1 MDQFGLDSQL
11 ILDIFKILIAV
22 LCGGIIGFERELK
35 DKPAGL
41 RTNILVSTG
50 SCLFVIFGL
59 HAAQLYNEEA
69 GRIIGPIITGIGF
82 LGAGTI
88 IRARGSVR
96 GLTSAATIWVVAG
109 VGMLAGLEQFTF
121 ALIISLIVL
130 FILLILPKA
139 EEGISLIGVMDLEYV
154 IKTRPTKA
162 SIYKIQHIL
171 KVRSVNYFR
180 FNVAKEEETY
190 IIRFFAHGRPNELS
204 QLIPNILDLPE
215 VMEAKMENPKYS
227 Y

>member
-1 MDQFGLDSQL
+1 MNGLGFESEL
-11 ILDIFKILIAV
+11 LLDIFKIFIAV

-41 RTNILVSTG
+41 RTNILVATG

-59 HAAQLYNEEA
+59 KVAGSYGDDP
-69 GRIIGPIITGIGF
+69 GRIMGPIITGIGF

-109 VGMLAGLEQFTF
+109 VGMSAGLGQFIL
-121 ALIISLIVL
+121 ALAISILVL

-139 EEGISLIGVMDLEYV
+139 EDFISEYGIKYQEFTVVSKPSAAIVHWVRRLIGKFSLGY
-154 IKTRPTKA
+154 TRFQVTREKGLF
-162 SIYKIQHIL
+162 KIDF
-171 KVRSVNYFR
+171 V
-180 FNVAKEEETY
+180 
-190 IIRFFAHGRPNELS
+190 AHGKESDLVNLLA
-204 QLIPNILDLPE
+204 QLLKNPDIKE
-215 VMEAKMENPKYS
+215 AMMEES
-227 Y
+227 

>member
-1 MDQFGLDSQL
+1 MTELGIDEGLL
-11 ILDIFKILIAV
+11 LDIAKIFIAII
-22 LCGGIIGFERELK
+22 CGAIVGFERELK

-50 SCLFVIFGL
+50 SCVFVILSL
-59 HAAQLYNEEA
+59 HTAQIYSDDA

-109 VGMLAGLEQFTF
+109 IGMMVGLSEFLF
-121 ALIISLIVL
+121 AIVISFIVL

-139 EEGISLIGVMDLEYV
+139 EKMISDMGVTDLEYV
-154 IKTRPTKA
+154 IITKPTKSA
-162 SIYKIQHIL
+162 IQRTEYIL
-171 KVRSVNYFR
+171 KTLPVNYYR
-180 FNVAKEEETY
+180 FNVSKEEDTY
-190 IIRFFAHGRPNELS
+190 IIRFFAHGRPSELFR
-204 QLIPNILDLPE
+204 LIPALVDLPE
-215 VMEAKMENPKYS
+215 VLETKMENPKYS

>member
-1 MDQFGLDSQL
+1 MNNTGIPEELL
-11 ILDIFKILIAV
+11 MNIVKIFVAM

-59 HAAQLYNEEA
+59 TAADLYNEEA

-88 IRARGSVR
+88 IRSRGSVR

-109 VGMLAGLEQFTF
+109 VGMLAGLEQFLF
-121 ALIISLIVL
+121 ALLISLLVL
-130 FILLILPKA
+130 FILLILPKG
-139 EEGISLIGVMDLEYV
+139 EEAISLFGVTDLEYV
-154 IKTRPTKA
+154 IITKPTQSAIIRTRHVLKEL
-162 SIYKIQHIL
+162 SI
-171 KVRSVNYFR
+171 NYFR
-180 FNVAKEEETY
+180 FNVAKDEGKY
-190 IIRFFAHGRPNELS
+190 KIRFFAHGRPSELS
-204 QLIPNILDLPE
+204 RLIPRMLELPE
-215 VMEAKMENPKYS
+215 VIEARMENPQYS
-227 Y
+227 D

>member
-1 MDQFGLDSQL
+1 MTEIGIDEGLV
-11 ILDIFKILIAV
+11 LDIVKIFIAM

-109 VGMLAGLEQFTF
+109 VGMLVGLEQFLF
-121 ALIISLIVL
+121 ALIISLLVL
-130 FILLILPKA
+130 FILLILPKG
-139 EEGISLIGVMDLEYV
+139 EEAISKISATDLEYV
-154 IKTRPTKA
+154 IITKPNRRAIQKTE
-162 SIYKIQHIL
+162 YVL
-171 KVRSVNYFR
+171 KTLPVNYFR
-180 FNVAKEEETY
+180 FNVSKEEETY
-190 IIRFFAHGRPNELS
+190 IIRFFAHGRPSELFR
-204 QLIPNILDLPE
+204 LIPALIELPE
-215 VMEAKMENPKYS
+215 VLEAKMENPKYS

>member
-1 MDQFGLDSQL
+1 MNELGLEEGL
-11 ILDIFKILIAV
+11 LLDLAKIFIAM

-59 HAAQLYNEEA
+59 HAAQMYNEEA

-109 VGMLAGLEQFTF
+109 VGMLVGLEQFLF
-121 ALIISLIVL
+121 ALIISLVVL
-130 FILLILPKA
+130 FILLILPKG
-139 EEGISLIGVMDLEYV
+139 EEAISLIGVTDLEYV
-154 IKTRPTKA
+154 ITAKPTKS
-162 SIYKIQHIL
+162 SIQKIQL
-171 KVRSVNYFR
+171 TLESLSVNYFR
-180 FNVAKEEETY
+180 FNVAKDEETY
-190 IIRFFAHGRPNELS
+190 IIRFFAHGRATELS
-204 QLIPNILDLPE
+204 RLVPYLLEIPDVL
-215 VMEAKMENPKYS
+215 EAKVENPKYS

>member
-1 MDQFGLDSQL
+1 MNEIGLNEGL
-11 ILDIFKILIAV
+11 LLDIVKIFIAM

-109 VGMLAGLEQFTF
+109 VGMLVGLEQFLF
-121 ALIISLIVL
+121 ALVISILVL
-130 FILLILPKA
+130 FILLILPKG
-139 EEGISLIGVMDLEYV
+139 EEAISLIGVTDLEYV
-154 IKTRPTKA
+154 IKTKQTKS
-162 SIYKIQHIL
+162 SIQRIQYIL
-171 KVRSVNYFR
+171 DSLSVNYFR

-190 IIRFFAHGRPNELS
+190 IIRFFAHGRPSELS
-204 QLIPNILDLPE
+204 RLIPNFLELSE
-215 VMEAKMENPKYS
+215 VLEAKMENPKYS

>member
-1 MDQFGLDSQL
+1 MDEELL
-11 ILDIFKILIAV
+11 MDIVKIFIAM

-59 HAAQLYNEEA
+59 KVSELYQEDA

-109 VGMLAGLEQFTF
+109 AGMCAGMGLFYLAVT
-121 ALIISLIVL
+121 ISLLVV
-130 FILLILPKA
+130 FVLLIMVRVEKA
-139 EEGISLIGVMDLEYV
+139 ISEFGIKDSEFTVISKPSTTILQSTKRLMKDMDIYFTELHV
-154 IKTRPTKA
+154 IKEKDVF
-162 SIYKIQHIL
+162 KITL
-171 KVRSVNYFR
+171 
-180 FNVAKEEETY
+180 T
-190 IIRFFAHGRPNELS
+190 AHGKHSNLTGFISKLLE
-204 QLIPNILDLPE
+204 LPE
-215 VMEAKMENPKYS
+215 VLEVKYEAH
-227 Y
+227 